1 MTHALDDHGVLGN
14 AIKDEVGIRAD
25 QHAPDA
31 RNVGLL
37 SDMRMLDEQSRD
49 LYIRSRTR
57 RAPCGNSCAMA
68 SMISSI
74 CRTARLVKRSFTKPA
89 WPKEPLFGIRRQLAP
104 GDLGVGLGQI
114 GAFLGGQADNLLVFS
129 GKLKQRSRKLVLD
142 LGRNAAH
149 GLNGVFK
156 QCRRLRQNT

>member
-49 LYIRSRTR
+49 ALHPLEDATGALRRFLRDGVDDFFYLPDRALGEAELRETGLAQRALISASVASSPRAISASASARSAR
-57 RAPCGNSCAMA
+57 
-68 SMISSI
+68 SS
-74 CRTARLVKRSFTKPA
+74 AVKRMTGWSSPA
-89 WPKEPLFGIRRQLAP
+89 
-104 GDLGVGLGQI
+104 
-114 GAFLGGQADNLLVFS
+114 S
-129 GKLKQRSRKLVLD
+129 
-142 LGRNAAH
+142 
-149 GLNGVFK
+149 
-156 QCRRLRQNT
+156 